1 MRLIEEN
8 YYIAYIIPENKMNSL
23 IDDIA
28 KVQVELSQYNTKKT
42 KVQATKLRKVLTSL
56 KNSVGD
62 TRKEI
67 LTETKSKPKKEQQES
82 EVELKQEIVFVK
94 VEPKVEVTV
103 KEEPLDPMEM
113 SIVLPSPPL
122 LKREKTRKSQSKKNL

>member
-1 MRLIEEN
+1 
-8 YYIAYIIPENKMNSL
+8 MNSL
-23 IDDIA
+23 IDDMA

-42 KVQATKLRKVLTSL
+42 KVQATKLRKVLTVL

-62 TRKEI
+62 ARKEI

-94 VEPKVEVTV
+94 VEPKVEV
-103 KEEPLDPMEM
+103 KDEPLDPMEM
-113 SIVLPSPPL
+113 SMELPPPPL